1 MSVERCVREEENSL
15 CFYIAIFKK
24 SSSRK
29 LMQLRQSIL
38 KILYRVENL
47 KNRKRKNL
55 NKTGKK
61 RKFMDSLSGKFQR
74 KLTRIRIGNGYPKM
88 I

>member
-38 KILYRVENL
+38 KIL
-47 KNRKRKNL
+47 
-55 NKTGKK
+55 
-61 RKFMDSLSGKFQR
+61 
-74 KLTRIRIGNGYPKM
+74 
-88 I
+88 